1 MSRARMNILPGGSN
15 DRVRRPWR
23 DVPASYGIDMPVPLA
38 GQEASMPG
46 QSPRLLDPLSP
57 ASELDADEAANNA
70 NVDLIVGPS
79 FDNNTSQEGG

>member
-15 DRVRRPWR
+15 DKVRRPWR

-38 GQEASMPG
+38 GQEATMPG

-57 ASELDADEAANNA
+57 ASEIDVDDSANA
-70 NVDLIVGPS
+70 NVDLIVGPG
-79 FDNNTSQEGG
+79 FDGNATQESG